1 MFRKLRRLVAYIFVK
16 ALVGSAEVLPR
27 KAGVA
32 LFGAL
37 GSLAYSVLPGSRR
50 VALANL
56 KLVYGECSSHEE
68 LERTARAAFR
78 NLGRICY
85 DFARMRKQT
94 RESISSI
101 AEIKGRHHLD
111 RALARG
117 KGVIGLTGHIGNWEL
132 MGAYFALN
140 GYPLNVLATRM
151 NNAPVNRELLGL
163 RRSAGLKVLE
173 RSGELMG
180 AVRALRRGEM
190 LGVLVDLD
198 TSVESVIVDFLGR
211 PAKTAAGYVKL
222 ATVTGASLV
231 PMAMLLRQDGRYE
244 IQVHEPVEISGNGDS
259 LESDVQECSR
269 AVEDFIRQ
277 EPTQWI
283 WMHKRWKSVCSEI
296 YA

>member
-1 MFRKLRRLVAYIFVK
+1 MFRKLRRYLAYLFVRV
-16 ALVGSAEVLPR
+16 LIGLAEVLPR
-27 KAGVA
+27 RVGAA
-32 LFGAL
+32 WFGAV

-56 KLVYGECSSHEE
+56 KLVYGQSEPGEE
-68 LERTARAAFR
+68 LERIARAAFR
-78 NLGRICY
+78 NLGRIFY

-94 RESISSI
+94 REGLSGLITI
-101 AEIKGRHHLD
+101 RGKHHLD
-111 RALARG
+111 QALERG
-117 KGVIGLTGHIGNWEL
+117 KGVIALTGHIGNWEL
-132 MGAYFALN
+132 MGAYYSLN

-198 TSVESVIVDFLGR
+198 TSVESVIVDFLGQ

-222 ATVTGASLV
+222 ARVTGASLV
-231 PMAMLLRQDGRYE
+231 PMAMLMTEDGRYE
-244 IQVHEPVEISGNGDS
+244 IQVNEPIGISGNGDS
-259 LESDVQECSR
+259 LEEDVQKCSR
-269 AVEDFIRQ
+269 AVEDFIRR